1 MTQFGIVHLSSET
14 IDTYSSFGALLS
26 ALYADL
32 NPGMGA
38 APTVLGLFATGP
50 YDFTGSQLSV
60 DRALILLND

>member
-32 NPGMGA
+32 TTSP
-38 APTVLGLFATGP
+38 APSCRSIG
-50 YDFTGSQLSV
+50 
-60 DRALILLND
+60 R